1 MTAAVLACR
10 NACRLLY
17 LKCMRAKVDRHI
29 PTLWWGLVVAALF
42 LSLAIPTTLP
52 GIAAALQELDMI
64 YYIFLAIPAVITLLA
79 LREAWHY
86 LTHQ

>member
-1 MTAAVLACR
+1 
-10 NACRLLY
+10 
-17 LKCMRAKVDRHI
+17 MRAKVDRHI
-29 PTLWWGLVVAALF
+29 PTLWLGLVVAALF

-52 GIAAALQELDMI
+52 GIAAALQGLDMI

-86 LTHQ
+86 LTHQQKCYWQRRVRTLDS